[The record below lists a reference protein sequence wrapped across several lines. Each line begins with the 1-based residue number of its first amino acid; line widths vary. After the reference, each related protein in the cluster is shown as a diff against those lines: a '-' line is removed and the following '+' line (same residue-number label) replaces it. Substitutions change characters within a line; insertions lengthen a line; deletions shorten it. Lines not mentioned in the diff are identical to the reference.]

1 MSIAI
6 STNTKAKATLKLYN
20 QLVSYMF
27 EQEFD
32 ELKYANQSN
41 IKTLRAAQKALS
53 MIINR
58 AKSKDVLIRGLRL
71 YFRKINGVNDV
82 CLTTKVF

>member
-1 MSIAI
+1 MSITI

-27 EQEFD
+27 EQEYD

-41 IKTLRAAQKALS
+41 IKALKAAQKALN
-53 MIINR
+53 MIIER
-58 AKSKDVLIRGLRL
+58 AK
-71 YFRKINGVNDV
+71 
-82 CLTTKVF
+82 

>member
-1 MSIAI
+1 MSITI

-53 MIINR
+53 MISNR
-58 AKSKDVLIRGLRL
+58 AK
-71 YFRKINGVNDV
+71 
-82 CLTTKVF
+82 

>member
-1 MSIAI
+1 MSITI

-53 MIINR
+53 MIINK
-58 AKSKDVLIRGLRL
+58 AK
-71 YFRKINGVNDV
+71 
-82 CLTTKVF
+82 

>member
-1 MSIAI
+1 MSITI

-20 QLVSYMF
+20 QLTSYMF
-27 EQEFD
+27 EQEYE

-41 IKTLRAAQKALS
+41 IKTLKAAQKVLS

-58 AKSKDVLIRGLRL
+58 AR
-71 YFRKINGVNDV
+71 
-82 CLTTKVF
+82 

>member
-1 MSIAI
+1 MSITI

-20 QLVSYMF
+20 QLISYMF
-27 EQEFD
+27 EQEYG

-41 IKTLRAAQKALS
+41 IKVLKAAQKALN

-58 AKSKDVLIRGLRL
+58 AK
-71 YFRKINGVNDV
+71 
-82 CLTTKVF
+82 

>member
-1 MSIAI
+1 MSITI
-6 STNTKAKATLKLYN
+6 STTTKAKATLKLYN

-53 MIINR
+53 MIINK
-58 AKSKDVLIRGLRL
+58 AK
-71 YFRKINGVNDV
+71 
-82 CLTTKVF
+82 

>member
-1 MSIAI
+1 MSITI

-20 QLVSYMF
+20 QLNSYMF
-27 EQEFD
+27 EQECD

-41 IKTLRAAQKALS
+41 IKALKSAQKALN

-58 AKSKDVLIRGLRL
+58 AK
-71 YFRKINGVNDV
+71 
-82 CLTTKVF
+82 

>member
-1 MSIAI
+1 MSITI

-53 MIINR
+53 TIINK
-58 AKSKDVLIRGLRL
+58 AK
-71 YFRKINGVNDV
+71 
-82 CLTTKVF
+82 

>member
-1 MSIAI
+1 MSITIA
-6 STNTKAKATLKLYN
+6 TNTKAKATLKLYN

-41 IKTLRAAQKALS
+41 IKILRAAQKALS

-58 AKSKDVLIRGLRL
+58 AK
-71 YFRKINGVNDV
+71 
-82 CLTTKVF
+82 

>member
-1 MSIAI
+1 MSIII

-20 QLVSYMF
+20 QLTSYMF
-27 EQEFD
+27 EQECE

-41 IKTLRAAQKALS
+41 IKTLKAVQKVLS

-58 AKSKDVLIRGLRL
+58 AK
-71 YFRKINGVNDV
+71 
-82 CLTTKVF
+82 